1 MHASV
6 TSSCVARLKVKIN
19 PCVAWNVYTLKRN
32 TSYVVLYLLVIIFSD
47 SQINHR
53 VSHTQDYHRYL
64 DNEGRLKGT
73 PVSFGRLVVSDW
85 FIFVVNMSD
94 SCCLRNCSLLN
105 GRLGRF
111 VLLREG
117 AYILSITIS
126 SKKRLDA
133 LTRSETSIPSAFHLV
148 VQYCVFYP
156 AHLYSRRS
164 FLMEY

>member
-6 TSSCVARLKVKIN
+6 TSSCVARLKIKIN

-94 SCCLRNCSLLN
+94 SCCLRNCSLFN

-126 SKKRLDA
+126 RRGWMPLPGLRL
-133 LTRSETSIPSAFHLV
+133 RSRVRSTSLCNI
-148 VQYCVFYP
+148 VFFTQLISTP
-156 AHLYSRRS
+156 DVHS
-164 FLMEY
+164 

>member
-1 MHASV
+1 M
-6 TSSCVARLKVKIN
+6 TSSCGARLEIKIN
-19 PCVAWNVYTLKRN
+19 PCVACNVYTLKNN
-32 TSYVVLYLLVIIFSD
+32 TSYVVLYLLVRIFSNY
-47 SQINHR
+47 QIYHR
-53 VSHTQDYHRYL
+53 VSHTQDYHRYV

-73 PVSFGRLVVSDW
+73 PVSFARLVVSDW

-94 SCCLRNCSLLN
+94 SCCLRNCSLFN
-105 GRLGRF
+105 GRLDRF
-111 VLLREG
+111 VLLRDG
-117 AYILSITIS
+117 AYIVSITIS

-156 AHLYSRRS
+156 AHPYSRRS